1 MLLVK
6 KQSFELSSSAR
17 LVKAAD
23 VQTVCDAQ
31 AVIEAA
37 ETEAARL
44 REEAKAA
51 FEEERRKGYAKGLAD
66 VQEEVSRRK
75 LQLAEESAA
84 FMESVEGKM
93 GDIVM
98 KALRKCVDEIGDREL
113 VVQVVRKGI
122 KAVVRNQRQITLRVA
137 PEMVETV
144 RARMNEILADF
155 PHLDEVDVQ
164 EDSRMKGTACA
175 VETAAGLADASV
187 ETQLAAV
194 EDSIRRRFSRERC
207 L

>member
-37 ETEAARL
+37 EAEAARL
-44 REEAKAA
+44 REAAKAA
-51 FEEERRKGYAKGLAD
+51 FEDERRRGYAKGLAD

-75 LQLAEESAA
+75 LLLAEESAA

-113 VVQVVRKGI
+113 VVQVVRKVI
-122 KAVVRNQRQITLRVA
+122 RAVVRNQRQITLRVA

-144 RARMNEILADF
+144 RSRMNDILADF

-164 EDSRMKGTACA
+164 EDSRMKGTACT

-194 EDSIRRRFSRERC
+194 EESIRRRFSRERC

>member
-37 ETEAARL
+37 EAEAARL
-44 REEAKAA
+44 REAAKAA

-75 LQLAEESAA
+75 LQLAEESAV

-113 VVQVVRKGI
+113 VIQVVRKVI

-144 RARMNEILADF
+144 RSRMNDILADF

-164 EDSRMKGTACA
+164 EDARMKGTACA

-194 EDSIRRRFSRERC
+194 EESIRRRFSRERC

>member
-37 ETEAARL
+37 EAEAARL
-44 REEAKAA
+44 REAAKAA
-51 FEEERRKGYAKGLAD
+51 FENERRRGYAKGLAD

-75 LQLAEESAA
+75 LLLAEESAA

-113 VVQVVRKGI
+113 VVQVVRKVI
-122 KAVVRNQRQITLRVA
+122 RAVVRNQRQITLRVA

-144 RARMNEILADF
+144 RSRMNDILADF

-194 EDSIRRRFSRERC
+194 EESIRRRFSRERC

>member
-6 KQSFELSSSAR
+6 KQSFELSSSSR

-31 AVIEAA
+31 TVIEAA
-37 ETEAARL
+37 EAEAARL
-44 REEAKAA
+44 VEAAKAA
-51 FEEERRKGYAKGLAD
+51 FEVERRKGYAKGLVD
-66 VQEEVSRRK
+66 VQDEVSRRK
-75 LQLAEESAA
+75 LELAEESAA

-113 VVQVVRKGI
+113 VVQVVRKVM

-137 PEMVETV
+137 PEMVEAV
-144 RARMNEILADF
+144 RSRMGDILADF
-155 PHLDEVDVQ
+155 PLLDEVDVQ

-175 VETAAGLADASV
+175 VETAAGIADASV

-194 EDSIRRRFSRERC
+194 EDSIRRRFSRDR
-207 L
+207 

>member
-6 KQSFELSSSAR
+6 KQSFELSSSSR

-31 AVIEAA
+31 TVIEAA
-37 ETEAARL
+37 EAEAARL
-44 REEAKAA
+44 VEAAKAA
-51 FEEERRKGYAKGLAD
+51 FEVERRKGYAKGLAD
-66 VQEEVSRRK
+66 VQDEVSRRK
-75 LQLAEESAA
+75 LELAEESAA

-113 VVQVVRKGI
+113 VVQVVRKVM

-137 PEMVETV
+137 PEMVEAV
-144 RARMNEILADF
+144 RSRMGDILADF
-155 PHLDEVDVQ
+155 PLLDEVDVQ

-175 VETAAGLADASV
+175 VETAAGIADASV
-187 ETQLAAV
+187 ETQLATV
-194 EDSIRRRFSRERC
+194 EDSIRRRFSRDR
-207 L
+207 

>member
-37 ETEAARL
+37 EAEAARL
-44 REEAKAA
+44 REAAKAA

-113 VVQVVRKGI
+113 VVQVVRKVI

-144 RARMNEILADF
+144 RSRMNDILADF

-164 EDSRMKGTACA
+164 EDARMKGTACA

-194 EDSIRRRFSRERC
+194 KESIHRRFSRERC

>member
-37 ETEAARL
+37 EAEAARL
-44 REEAKAA
+44 REAAKAA
-51 FEEERRKGYAKGLAD
+51 FEDERRRGYAKGLAD

-75 LQLAEESAA
+75 LLLAEESAA

-113 VVQVVRKGI
+113 VVQVVRKVI
-122 KAVVRNQRQITLRVA
+122 RAVVRNQRQITLRVA

-144 RARMNEILADF
+144 RSRMNDILADF

-194 EDSIRRRFSRERC
+194 EESIRRRFSRERC